1 MGQEGR
7 CVWGWQRVLRGAS
20 GAMTAITSPAG
31 ASPSLRRLFT
41 GTTGR
46 VYILLCVMLF
56 VEYIDRVNLSVAA
69 PLIKTELKLSN
80 TQLGFALS
88 AFGYC
93 YATFQIINGYLGDRF
108 GPRLTLTLCGLFWAA
123 GTIATGFIG
132 GLTSL
137 VFARMLVGLGE
148 AGTIPT
154 GARVMSNWVP
164 ANRRGFAQGFTHSS
178 ARLAAGV
185 TPPIVVTLIALVGW
199 RGSFVA
205 LGVVSLF
212 WVLTWVIYFRND
224 PRAHKGITA
233 AELADL
239 PDYHPP
245 QRTLREIPF
254 RQLLQRILPVALVF
268 FCHAWTLWL
277 FLAWLPTFFAES
289 YKLDLKDSALFTSG
303 VFLAGMVGD
312 TAGGLLSDAIHRW
325 TGDVNKARRDAVIIG
340 FAGSLI
346 FLLPV
351 LFVRDA
357 LTITLA
363 LGASLFF
370 LEMTEGPIWAVPIDV
385 APNFAGVAGGIMS
398 TAAGLAAIA
407 SPAAFGIMV
416 DWTGSYSIPF
426 VVSMGLAGVGIVLSF
441 FMRPD
446 LPVKV
451 AAT

>member
-1 MGQEGR
+1 
-7 CVWGWQRVLRGAS
+7 
-20 GAMTAITSPAG
+20 MTSDSLPARPL
-31 ASPSLRRLFT
+31 PSLRRLFT
-41 GTTGR
+41 GTTGC
-46 VYILLCVMLF
+46 VYVLLCVMLF
-56 VEYIDRVNLSVAA
+56 IEYIDRVNISVAA
-69 PLIKTELKLSN
+69 PLIRTELHLTN

-93 YATFQIINGYLGDRF
+93 YATFQIINGYIGDRY
-108 GPRLTLTLCGLFWAA
+108 GPRLTLTVCGLLWAA
-123 GTIATGFIG
+123 GTIATGFVG

-185 TPPIVVTLIALVGW
+185 TPPIVVALIAFVGW
-199 RGSFVA
+199 RGAFMA
-205 LGVVSLF
+205 LGVVSLLWAIV
-212 WVLTWVIYFRND
+212 WVTYFRNN
-224 PRAHKGITA
+224 PRDHKRITPD
-233 AELADL
+233 ELADL
-239 PDYHPP
+239 PDFHPP
-245 QRTLREIPF
+245 QRDLRTVPF
-254 RQLLQRILPVALVF
+254 GPLVVRILPVALVF

-277 FLAWLPTFFAES
+277 FLTWLPSFFAES
-289 YKLDLKDSALFTSG
+289 YGLDLKHSALFTSG

-312 TAGGLLSDAIHRW
+312 TAGGVLSDAIYKR
-325 TGDVNKARRDAVIIG
+325 TGDLNKARRNAVIIG

-357 LTITLA
+357 MMITLA

-385 APNFAGVAGGIMS
+385 APGFAGVAGGIMS
-398 TAAGLAAIA
+398 TAAGLAAVA
-407 SPAAFGIMV
+407 SPTTFGILV

-426 VVSMGLAGVGIVLSF
+426 VVSMALAAIGIVLSF

-446 LPVKV
+446 RQVLGAPQPTSS
-451 AAT
+451 A